1 MDNKKTSTITMW
13 ATIFG
18 CIFGGIACIFAGLQY
33 YSTTH
38 DNSSSIPGKE
48 TPSRIETEE
57 YRKDH
62 EICME
67 MTTWDKIFLPFIE
80 HKEMN
85 YHKHE
90 WNEKGWMVFLGYL
103 GIIEL
108 LLIGILTCG
117 AHCLGYFDGDGS
129 SGNLYGKI
137 LSGISA
143 ILLLIYMILRI
154 LAQIGKF

>member
-1 MDNKKTSTITMW
+1 MDNKKTGIITMW

-18 CIFGGIACIFAGLQY
+18 CIFGGIACIFAGIQLY
-33 YSTTH
+33 VLLC
-38 DNSSSIPGKE
+38 DNSSSNSGKE

-67 MTTWDKIFLPFIE
+67 MTTWDKIFLPFIK
-80 HKEMN
+80 HDKMN

-90 WNEKGWMVFLGYL
+90 WNEKGWRVYIGYL
-103 GIIEL
+103 AIIGL
-108 LLIGILTCG
+108 LLIGILACG
-117 AHCLGYFDGDGS
+117 AHSLGYFDGAGS

-137 LSGISA
+137 FTGIIA
-143 ILLLIYMILRI
+143 ILLLIYLILRI
-154 LAQIGKF
+154 LVQIGKF